1 MVWLL
6 PLHAAAAV
14 SVVMVGRCYCEPT
27 AAVAA
32 VAAAAA
38 EAFAVVAVVAVTVAA
53 AAAVGDVGL
62 WRHCVGCYSCL
73 SHFDAVVVAV
83 ATVVATEVQ
92 VAAGI

>member
-6 PLHAAAAV
+6 PLHAAAAAV

-32 VAAAAA
+32 VAAAA
-38 EAFAVVAVVAVTVAA
+38 EAFAVVAVTVAA

-83 ATVVATEVQ
+83 ATVAATEVQ